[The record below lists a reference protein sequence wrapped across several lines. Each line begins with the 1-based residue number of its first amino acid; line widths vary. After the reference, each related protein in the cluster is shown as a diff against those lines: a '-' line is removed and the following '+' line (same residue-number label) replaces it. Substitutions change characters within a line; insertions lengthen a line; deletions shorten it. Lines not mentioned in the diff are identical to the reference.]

1 MIPNK
6 TNDQILYQQFKFFDL
21 DSTGYCSLQNFV
33 RVQNRVG
40 VVLPKVKDFEIIFNF
55 FSEPETSLL
64 NYKKFCKDIFNFESS
79 KKIQEEK
86 DTNSLDEKIDF
97 ISILI
102 KKIMSKNG
110 PFTLLELIK
119 NLQIIDF
126 EGNKRLNSDEFLTA
140 LQRCGIKLETKEI
153 QTLFIGYDFF
163 MNGLVKYPI
172 LIDILLAKYWDE
184 KKNYLG
190 EQIYMNLTNGGRRQM
205 NLNDL
210 KNYFDKILEESPDK
224 NNFLDFIDKYKI
236 INKNSSNVN
245 LILPDMI
252 TFLKFYGFGDKS
264 YNFMENLLSILEPDI
279 KKKDDDKNYKINN
292 FENNLDRENK
302 IRYNNN
308 KEMNQNDQMRNI
320 FKKLRV
326 KIINYSRKTFFN
338 FIKHFKYYDENS
350 NDISIY
356 NFSKVLKDFNIN
368 LSIEDIDQIFIIY
381 EFNKKNKSIN
391 YKDFINDLIS
401 EFTNE
406 NRLKAIGYIYETI
419 EERGNK
425 FNRDIDLTFL
435 KEVYNSK
442 KNYFKKDETENRLE
456 FEDCLELFNFIYKG
470 KKTEIFNKN
479 HFIEFYKCISFLI
492 DSDSN
497 FIRLI
502 SNEWRVPFDYIQSLF
517 LEDNKQTDKY
527 QDYENNYYNDKELEK
542 NNIKEEILKN
552 YQINK
557 KSIKDKIKNNES
569 NLNNYT
575 KKSKLIEKLIN
586 NDFDHNKKESNQRS
600 LLLMNDILKNRGLR
614 GILYLHLEFI
624 NSCQDL
630 SRISF
635 DDFVNIIEI
644 QHINLSEI
652 DCRNIFNQFT
662 SKNNNNYLDFSSFI
676 RNFKIE
682 LNENKLLSVEKAFNN
697 IDINGNDRIPLNL
710 IKKKYKACNHPDV
723 LNGTKNENELILE
736 FLDCFNINYEILSLD
751 SKSQTSNNSQN
762 MIDFEIFANFYEYV
776 SFIYPND
783 KDFENIVSCSWN

>member
-236 INKNSSNVN
+236 MNKNSSNVN

-252 TFLKFYGFGDKS
+252 KFLKINGFGDKS
-264 YNFMENLLSILEPDI
+264 YNFMENLLNILEPEI
-279 KKKDDDKNYKINN
+279 EKKDDDKNYKINN

-492 DSDSN
+492 DSDSD

>member
-252 TFLKFYGFGDKS
+252 KFLQLHGFGDK
-264 YNFMENLLSILEPDI
+264 
-279 KKKDDDKNYKINN
+279 
-292 FENNLDRENK
+292 
-302 IRYNNN
+302 
-308 KEMNQNDQMRNI
+308 
-320 FKKLRV
+320 
-326 KIINYSRKTFFN
+326 
-338 FIKHFKYYDENS
+338 
-350 NDISIY
+350 
-356 NFSKVLKDFNIN
+356 
-368 LSIEDIDQIFIIY
+368 
-381 EFNKKNKSIN
+381 
-391 YKDFINDLIS
+391 
-401 EFTNE
+401 
-406 NRLKAIGYIYETI
+406 
-419 EERGNK
+419 
-425 FNRDIDLTFL
+425 
-435 KEVYNSK
+435 
-442 KNYFKKDETENRLE
+442 
-456 FEDCLELFNFIYKG
+456 
-470 KKTEIFNKN
+470 
-479 HFIEFYKCISFLI
+479 
-492 DSDSN
+492 
-497 FIRLI
+497 
-502 SNEWRVPFDYIQSLF
+502 
-517 LEDNKQTDKY
+517 
-527 QDYENNYYNDKELEK
+527 
-542 NNIKEEILKN
+542 
-552 YQINK
+552 
-557 KSIKDKIKNNES
+557 
-569 NLNNYT
+569 
-575 KKSKLIEKLIN
+575 
-586 NDFDHNKKESNQRS
+586 
-600 LLLMNDILKNRGLR
+600 
-614 GILYLHLEFI
+614 
-624 NSCQDL
+624 
-630 SRISF
+630 
-635 DDFVNIIEI
+635 
-644 QHINLSEI
+644 
-652 DCRNIFNQFT
+652 
-662 SKNNNNYLDFSSFI
+662 
-676 RNFKIE
+676 
-682 LNENKLLSVEKAFNN
+682 
-697 IDINGNDRIPLNL
+697 
-710 IKKKYKACNHPDV
+710 
-723 LNGTKNENELILE
+723 
-736 FLDCFNINYEILSLD
+736 
-751 SKSQTSNNSQN
+751 
-762 MIDFEIFANFYEYV
+762 
-776 SFIYPND
+776 
-783 KDFENIVSCSWN
+783 

>member
-252 TFLKFYGFGDKS
+252 KFLQLHGFGDKS
-264 YNFMENLLSILEPDI
+264 YNFMEILLNILEPEI
-279 KKKDDDKNYKINN
+279 EKKDDDKNYKINN

-492 DSDSN
+492 DSDSD

-502 SNEWRVPFDYIQSLF
+502 SIEWRVPFDYIQSLF